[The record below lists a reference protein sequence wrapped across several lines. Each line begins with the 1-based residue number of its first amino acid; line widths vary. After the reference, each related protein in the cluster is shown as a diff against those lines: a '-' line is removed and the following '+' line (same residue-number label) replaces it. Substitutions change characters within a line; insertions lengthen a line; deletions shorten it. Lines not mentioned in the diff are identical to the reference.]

1 MCEVIFFKCKFYE
14 IKYRSG
20 PSNENLASEL
30 RGVVAFKDLFK
41 KENVK
46 YFINSFKMLIT
57 C

>member
-1 MCEVIFFKCKFYE
+1 MCKGIFFKCKFYE

-20 PSNENLASEL
+20 PSNGNLASEL
-30 RGVVAFKDLFK
+30 RCVVDFKDLFK

-46 YFINSFKMLIT
+46 YLINSFKMLIT